1 MVPGISKIVER
12 IVHQQ
17 LSEYFE
23 NHELWSSTQHG
34 YRRLHS
40 TETALAVLSDFILS
54 AMDNSEVVLV
64 ILCDLSKGF
73 DVVNHELL
81 LSKLRLY
88 NVDTAWFESYLANH
102 TQQVQYRSTNGQLIR
117 SKSLP
122 ITMGVFQ
129 GTALGP
135 IMFSIFCND
144 LSLHTPG
151 ATILQYAD
159 DVQIAVKG
167 RKDQLA
173 EIIFTMEK
181 QIAALADW
189 FGSNGMKINQAKT
202 QLIVHGTKAMLK
214 NIQPIQIRFGT
225 SIIAESDS
233 VRNLGLTMDR
243 YLTFED
249 HINQLVGKCTGLLIS
264 LSHSKHVLPSWTVA
278 HVVNALVVSS
288 IRYCVAIYGS
298 CNITQLNRIQKLLNF
313 CARVISG
320 RRKFQ
325 HISDVLQ
332 QLRWLPAVQLVKYH
346 RLCLVKTALETSL
359 PSDIA
364 AMFSHV
370 STPYQTRQTGLLQNH
385 RARTC
390 SGTRMLAHC
399 SSVFNQLPPDL
410 RCLSGNAF
418 KRNLKKLLLI
428 EAWPD
433 DWDVGLLCFY
443 VCWSTVLARVIL
455 HLIILVSSPCVLCS
469 SHCNLWLGYVK
480 AIV

>member
-1 MVPGISKIVER
+1 MQHSSITLEA
-12 IVHQQ
+12 
-17 LSEYFE
+17 YFRKVWK
-23 NHELWSSTQHG
+23 LLLP
-34 YRRLHS
+34 RLHH
-40 TETALAVLSDFILS
+40 SDDIH
-54 AMDNSEVVLV
+54 V
-64 ILCDLSKGF
+64 I
-73 DVVNHELL
+73 
-81 LSKLRLY
+81 
-88 NVDTAWFESYLANH
+88 
-102 TQQVQYRSTNGQLIR
+102 
-117 SKSLP
+117 
-122 ITMGVFQ
+122 
-129 GTALGP
+129 
-135 IMFSIFCND
+135 
-144 LSLHTPG
+144 
-151 ATILQYAD
+151 
-159 DVQIAVKG
+159 
-167 RKDQLA
+167 
-173 EIIFTMEK
+173 
-181 QIAALADW
+181 
-189 FGSNGMKINQAKT
+189 
-202 QLIVHGTKAMLK
+202 
-214 NIQPIQIRFGT
+214 
-225 SIIAESDS
+225 
-233 VRNLGLTMDR
+233 
-243 YLTFED
+243 
-249 HINQLVGKCTGLLIS
+249 IS

-469 SHCNLWLGYVK
+469 SHCSLWLGYVK

>member
-1 MVPGISKIVER
+1 MTER
-12 IVHQQ
+12 PAAPC
-17 LSEYFE
+17 F
-23 NHELWSSTQHG
+23 
-34 YRRLHS
+34 
-40 TETALAVLSDFILS
+40 
-54 AMDNSEVVLV
+54 
-64 ILCDLSKGF
+64 DLSRRAGRPRRGGCGVTCG
-73 DVVNHELL
+73 DDIGGGGRGNPQAGPPVPT
-81 LSKLRLY
+81 
-88 NVDTAWFESYLANH
+88 DCATTAR
-102 TQQVQYRSTNGQLIR
+102 TRGSTPCR
-117 SKSLP
+117 
-122 ITMGVFQ
+122 T
-129 GTALGP
+129 
-135 IMFSIFCND
+135 
-144 LSLHTPG
+144 
-151 ATILQYAD
+151 
-159 DVQIAVKG
+159 
-167 RKDQLA
+167 
-173 EIIFTMEK
+173 
-181 QIAALADW
+181 
-189 FGSNGMKINQAKT
+189 
-202 QLIVHGTKAMLK
+202 
-214 NIQPIQIRFGT
+214 
-225 SIIAESDS
+225 
-233 VRNLGLTMDR
+233 
-243 YLTFED
+243 
-249 HINQLVGKCTGLLIS
+249 
-264 LSHSKHVLPSWTVA
+264 KHVLPSWTVA

-418 KRNLKKLLLI
+418 KRSLKKLLLI

-433 DWDVGLLCFY
+433 D
-443 VCWSTVLARVIL
+443 
-455 HLIILVSSPCVLCS
+455 
-469 SHCNLWLGYVK
+469 
-480 AIV
+480 